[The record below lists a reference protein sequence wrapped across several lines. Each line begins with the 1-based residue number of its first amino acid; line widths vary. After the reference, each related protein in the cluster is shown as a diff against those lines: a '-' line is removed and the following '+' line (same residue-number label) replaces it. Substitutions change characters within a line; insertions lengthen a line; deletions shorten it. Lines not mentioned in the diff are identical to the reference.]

1 MKIKYLRGQQDR
13 GRSPYQ
19 IKIMPEV
26 MEDYSVITEAM
37 VVS

>member
-13 GRSPYQ
+13 GRSLYP
-19 IKIMPEV
+19 IKIMPEG
-26 MEDYSVITEAM
+26 MEDYLVITEAM